1 MNEYIDERHNNRF
14 ISLYRINSANQIDCD
29 FGEIDILAIGI
40 SFKLYDIKTNKEIL
54 FNQYPFVDEIIGMIK
69 RVKLVNGKKIMV
81 STPVYLTDCVEIY
94 VTKKN
99 LCKGY
104 IKKRLLKRLG
114 YKLKIKVEGYY
125 KDNDY
130 EDNIGYSKTI
140 NDLKQIK
147 ITNEDFKK
155 ILKDNINNFTA
166 VLDNEYD
173 SKISLNLP
181 VDYNSNFKI
190 EI

>member
-1 MNEYIDERHNNRF
+1 MNEYIDERYNNRF

-29 FGEIDILAIGI
+29 FGKIDILAIGI
-40 SFKLYDIKTNKEIL
+40 SFKLYDIKTNREIL
-54 FNQYPFVDEIIGMIK
+54 FNQYPFADEIIGIIK

-81 STPVYLTDCVEIY
+81 SAPVYLTDCVEIY
-94 VTKKN
+94 ITKKN

-140 NDLKQIK
+140 NDLKQIE

>member
-1 MNEYIDERHNNRF
+1 MNKYIDERHNNRF
-14 ISLYRINSANQIDCD
+14 ISLYRINSANEIDCD
-29 FGEIDILAIGI
+29 FGKIDILAIGI

-125 KDNDY
+125 EDNDY

-166 VLDNEYD
+166 VLDDEYG

>member
-1 MNEYIDERHNNRF
+1 MNKYIDERHNNRF
-14 ISLYRINSANQIDCD
+14 ISLYRINSANEIDCD
-29 FGEIDILAIGI
+29 FGKIDILAIGI

-140 NDLKQIK
+140 NDLKQIE

-166 VLDNEYD
+166 VLDDEYD

>member
-14 ISLYRINSANQIDCD
+14 ISLYRINSANQ
-29 FGEIDILAIGI
+29 IDILAIGI

-54 FNQYPFVDEIIGMIK
+54 FNQYPFVDEIIGIIK

-81 STPVYLTDCVEIY
+81 STPVYLTDCVE
-94 VTKKN
+94 
-99 LCKGY
+99 Y

-125 KDNDY
+125 EDNDY

-166 VLDNEYD
+166 VLDDEYG

>member
-1 MNEYIDERHNNRF
+1 MNKYIDERHNNRF
-14 ISLYRINSANQIDCD
+14 ISLYRINSANQ
-29 FGEIDILAIGI
+29 IDILAIGI

-54 FNQYPFVDEIIGMIK
+54 FNQYPFVDEIIGIIK

-125 KDNDY
+125 EDNDY

-166 VLDNEYD
+166 VLDDEYG

>member
-1 MNEYIDERHNNRF
+1 
-14 ISLYRINSANQIDCD
+14 
-29 FGEIDILAIGI
+29 
-40 SFKLYDIKTNKEIL
+40 
-54 FNQYPFVDEIIGMIK
+54 
-69 RVKLVNGKKIMV
+69 MV

-125 KDNDY
+125 EDNDY

-166 VLDNEYD
+166 VLDDEYG